1 MLLQAFLLL
10 FSLEVG
16 VAERSLRGGQNEWSV
31 NATKMNIVDTL
42 DERKLIIGG
51 SVARS
56 GEYPYFG
63 MLFSFYLPI
72 SLVFPMT
79 NVLRLFGISHFY
91 LFFFFFSFLLFFGQ
105 FISTEWHG
113 KWHPC
118 FCHTQ
123 QNRHQYFL
131 LNSHY
136 TFCVLCII
144 NS

>member
-1 MLLQAFLLL
+1 MTNNKSMLLQAFLLL

-72 SLVFPMT
+72 SLVFPIT
-79 NVLRLFGISHFY
+79 NVLRLFGISHF
-91 LFFFFFSFLLFFGQ
+91 LSFFLL
-105 FISTEWHG
+105 
-113 KWHPC
+113 
-118 FCHTQ
+118 
-123 QNRHQYFL
+123 L
-131 LNSHY
+131 LILVIFRLVH
-136 TFCVLCII
+136 FDGVAW
-144 NS
+144 

>member
-63 MLFSFYLPI
+63 MLFSFHLPPFFSLSNDKRVATSIRYLTFLI
-72 SLVFPMT
+72 FL
-79 NVLRLFGISHFY
+79 
-91 LFFFFFSFLLFFGQ
+91 FFFSFLLFFGQ
-105 FISTEWHG
+105 FISMEWHG
-113 KWHPC
+113 K
-118 FCHTQ
+118 
-123 QNRHQYFL
+123 
-131 LNSHY
+131 
-136 TFCVLCII
+136 
-144 NS
+144 

>member
-63 MLFSFYLPI
+63 MLFSVYLPI

-79 NVLRLFGISHFY
+79 NVLRLFGISHF
-91 LFFFFFSFLLFFGQ
+91 FIFFSSSSHSCY
-105 FISTEWHG
+105 ISVSSFRRSGMVNGIHVFVT
-113 KWHPC
+113 P
-118 FCHTQ
+118 
-123 QNRHQYFL
+123 NR
-131 LNSHY
+131 
-136 TFCVLCII
+136 I
-144 NS
+144 NISISY

>member
-10 FSLEVG
+10 FSLGVG

-63 MLFSFYLPI
+63 MLFSFHLPFF
-72 SLVFPMT
+72 LVFPMT
-79 NVLRLFGISHFY
+79 NVLRLVFGISHFLSFY
-91 LFFFFFSFLLFFGQ
+91 SSSRSCYFSVSSFRWSGMV
-105 FISTEWHG
+105 
-113 KWHPC
+113 
-118 FCHTQ
+118 
-123 QNRHQYFL
+123 
-131 LNSHY
+131 NSIHV
-136 TFCVLCII
+136 FVKPNKI
-144 NS
+144 NTSVSY

>member
-1 MLLQAFLLL
+1 MTNNKSMLLQAFLLL

-63 MLFSFYLPI
+63 MLFSFHLPFF
-72 SLVFPMT
+72 LVFPMT
-79 NVLRLFGISHFY
+79 NVLRLVVGISHFLSFY
-91 LFFFFFSFLLFFGQ
+91 SSSRSCYFSVSSFRRSGMVNGIHVFVTPNRIN
-105 FISTEWHG
+105 ISIS
-113 KWHPC
+113 
-118 FCHTQ
+118 
-123 QNRHQYFL
+123 Y
-131 LNSHY
+131 
-136 TFCVLCII
+136 
-144 NS
+144 